1 MGKTKG
7 GFTLPGESGYEELT
21 LQMADKWGAD
31 VIRDSDGTELS
42 PEIINAGYGIY
53 STICIIRDHN
63 EWAKQNPDKLQ
74 QTFLMTNPVVASENK
89 LTVDL
94 MKDFFAEQFTVNDSK
109 ESIKYWQVF
118 DRTTGEEVKDWS
130 YSDGKVTIISAVPWH
145 KYTVNFLAYRIW
157 EEISMYNHTTNNWD
171 KEHLMQIDPRHPET
185 QQYMLDWLKNWCETH
200 PATTVVRFTSMF
212 YNFVWIWGS
221 DERNRQLYSDWGSY
235 DFTVSPLALKE
246 FEKKFGYRITSEDF
260 VNKGNL
266 HATHMTA
273 PKSKL
278 DWMNF
283 INEFVVNF
291 GKQLVDLVHTYG
303 KKAYVFY
310 DDSWVGVEPW
320 GERFKDFGFDGL
332 IKCVFNGFEARLCA
346 GVDAVET
353 HEIRL
358 HPYLFP
364 VGLGGAPTFMEG
376 GNPTREA
383 QGYWKNVRRALLRD
397 KIDRIGLGG
406 YLSLTLPFPDF
417 NDYIEKIADE
427 FREIREF
434 HNAGKP
440 YVLKPRIAVLTFW
453 GKLRSWTCSGH
464 YHEHPEV
471 DLININESL
480 SGMPFD
486 VEFICFDE
494 LKEKGL
500 DKFDV
505 VINAGFAG
513 SAWSGGDAWNDE
525 AVVSALTEWV
535 YNGGVFIGVNEPSAV
550 PGNDTFFKMAHV
562 LGVDEDTGARIC
574 HGRYTFEET
583 GCKCVA
589 DRDSFKVNK
598 GIYLTDAATN
608 VIMAK
613 DGIPCVTM
621 HPFGKGKGVYMSS
634 FKTNEE
640 NTRTLMNIILCLTGE
655 GTDQNY
661 ITDNLYCE
669 CAYYPDGKKL
679 VVINNSDTNQSTTV
693 KTEFGDKT
701 VTLGA
706 FDTQIVH
713 L

>member
-21 LQMADKWGAD
+21 LQMAEKWGAD

-63 EWAKQNPDKLQ
+63 EWAKQNQDKLQ
-74 QTFLMTNPVVASENK
+74 QTFLMTEPVVAAGET
-89 LTVDL
+89 LTIEL
-94 MKDFFAEQFTVNDSK
+94 MKDFFDEQFKINESDESK
-109 ESIKYWQVF
+109 EFWQVF
-118 DRTTGEEVKDWS
+118 DRTSNCEVKDWT
-130 YSDGKVTIISAVPWH
+130 YSDGSVTINNVIPFH

-171 KEHLMQIDPRHPET
+171 KEHLMQIDPIYPET
-185 QQYMLDWLKNWCETH
+185 QEYMLDWMKNWCETH

-221 DERNRQLYSDWGSY
+221 NERNRQLFSDWASY
-235 DFTVSPLALKE
+235 DFTVSPKMLKA
-246 FEKKFGYRITSEDF
+246 FEKEKGYALTSEDF
-260 VNKGNL
+260 INKGNL
-266 HATHMTA
+266 NATHMTCSD
-273 PKSKL
+273 KKL
-278 DWMNF
+278 DYMDFVNK
-283 INEFVVNF
+283 FVVEF
-291 GKQLVDLVHTYG
+291 GKKLVDLVHSYG

-320 GERFKDFGFDGL
+320 GKRFKEFGFDGL

-427 FREIREF
+427 FREIREL
-434 HNAGKP
+434 HTAGKP
-440 YVLKPRIAVLTFW
+440 YVKKPRVAVITFW

-471 DLININESL
+471 DLINVIEAL
-480 SGMPFD
+480 SGMPLD
-486 VEFICFDE
+486 VDFICFDE

-500 DKFDV
+500 SDYDV

-513 SAWSGGDAWNDE
+513 SAWSGGERWQDDE
-525 AVVSALTEWV
+525 VVAAMTEWV
-535 YNGGVFIGVNEPSAV
+535 YNGGVFLGVNEPSAC
-550 PGNDTFFKMAHV
+550 PGYDKTFRMSHV
-562 LGVDEDTGARIC
+562 LGVDENTGARIC
-574 HGRYTFEET
+574 HGVYEFEAE
-583 GCKCVA
+583 G
-589 DRDSFKVNK
+589 S
-598 GIYLTDAATN
+598 DAICEGTELK
-608 VIMAK
+608 AK
-613 DGIPCVTM
+613 DNIYIADAETRVLAADGKNPVITVRD
-621 HPFGKGKGVYMSS
+621 FGKGKGIYMSS
-634 FKTNEE
+634 FKHGEIN
-640 NTRTLMNIILCLTGE
+640 NRTLLNLILSACGDNDGE
-655 GTDQNY
+655 Y
-661 ITDNLYCE
+661 LTDNPYTE
-669 CAYYPDGKKL
+669 CCYYPEGKVL
-679 VVINNSDTNQSTTV
+679 VVINNSDAEQTTSV
-693 KTEFGDKT
+693 KTEAGEKT

-706 FDTQIVH
+706 FDTEIIK